1 MLLFGPLSH
10 VWFFVTPWTAARQA
24 ALSSTTSWSLLKF
37 MSIKS
42 VILSNHLI
50 LCHPL
55 PSIFPNIKVFA
66 NESPLHVGWP
76 KYWSFS
82 NSHSNEYSVLI
93 SFGIDIP
100 RQITWTIKKSS
111 LEREILK
118 KNFKWSLFCSSQLL
132 PWGGMAENC
141 QILQSFKNSQ
151 KSGVFITSQ
160 QKHLAFSWALT

>member
-37 MSIKS
+37 MSIES

-55 PSIFPNIKVFA
+55 PSIFPNIRVFA

-151 KSGVFITSQ
+151 KSGVFIRIR
-160 QKHLAFSWALT
+160 FSC